1 MGNKNSSANKK
12 VEFLESDFDSV
23 KSKYI
28 LKQILD
34 DLSQK
39 KILEMVK
46 YNKKIQER
54 LDIKIDNYKEYCKL
68 YSSIEFELKINND
81 NLFDYKFI
89 NIKGDESYYH
99 FYFNNNKKE
108 EKRKTIT
115 DKDKKI
121 LIKINHQMKSFS
133 ELFAYHR
140 CI

>member
-54 LDIKIDNYKEYCKL
+54 LDIKIDNYKEFCKL
-68 YSSIEFELKINND
+68 YSSIEFELIINND

-121 LIKINHQMKSFS
+121 LIKINHQVKSFS

>member
-54 LDIKIDNYKEYCKL
+54 LDIKIDNYKEFCKS
-68 YSSIEFELKINND
+68 YSSIEFELKINNY

>member
-54 LDIKIDNYKEYCKL
+54 LDIKIDNYKEFCKL

>member
-1 MGNKNSSANKK
+1 MGNKNLSSNKK
-12 VEFLESDFDSV
+12 LEFLESDCDNV

-54 LDIKIDNYKEYCKL
+54 LDIKIDNYKEFCKL

-121 LIKINHQMKSFS
+121 FIKIK
-133 ELFAYHR
+133 
-140 CI
+140 